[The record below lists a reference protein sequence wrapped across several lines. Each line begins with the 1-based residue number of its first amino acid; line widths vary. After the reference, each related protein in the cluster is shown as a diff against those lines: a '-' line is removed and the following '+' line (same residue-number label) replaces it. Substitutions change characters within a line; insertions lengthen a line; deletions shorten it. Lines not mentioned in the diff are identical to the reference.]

1 MTTKWT
7 GSIVGAIVVVAIA
20 VLVWFPAEQS
30 SELPALI
37 VQSPT
42 PVQKLAPADT
52 RSVPLPSPPG
62 EVYPENDISFEAY
75 FARFGGIAAVD
86 LKTKKI
92 REGVAAKIREEMV
105 GTQVTWN
112 GYVDRIADASSGKVT
127 LVLAMTDGPAG
138 LDTALIS
145 FPAALHDQL
154 HGYQKGDHVRVVA
167 VFDEIITVFPLLHGK
182 SAEWIPK
189 G

>member
-1 MTTKWT
+1 M
-7 GSIVGAIVVVAIA
+7 
-20 VLVWFPAEQS
+20 
-30 SELPALI
+30 
-37 VQSPT
+37 
-42 PVQKLAPADT
+42 
-52 RSVPLPSPPG
+52 
-62 EVYPENDISFEAY
+62 
-75 FARFGGIAAVD
+75 
-86 LKTKKI
+86 
-92 REGVAAKIREEMV
+92 AAKIREEMV

-138 LDTALIS
+138 LDTALIR